1 MSTAKKAMLAVLLA
15 LTTVC
20 AAVCSL
26 LLAGSVSARA
36 AEDRQP
42 TRIEL
47 NALSGTYGS
56 MSGTT
61 LIGNA
66 LSGTIYFNDNT
77 SGPLSDYKDDSGYTL
92 NLPDLRPTEE
102 EALQEEKGSGE
113 EQEDGESQE
122 QREVAG
128 KEQTGRTDEGK
139 IWVYVCGQVA
149 SPGVYELPEESRI
162 YEAVESAGGIL
173 EQGAAESVN
182 LAEKASDGQRIYI
195 PSKEEAAAMPA
206 ETPDEGSSGGMNDER
221 VNLNTADKEE
231 LMTLTGI
238 GETRAEAILTYREEN
253 GSFHSP
259 EDIMNVQG
267 IKEGIYEK
275 IKEQIKT
282 E

>member
-1 MSTAKKAMLAVLLA
+1 MRRKPGMVLII
-15 LTTVC
+15 LTMMTFV
-20 AAVCSL
+20 
-26 LLAGSVSARA
+26 
-36 AEDRQP
+36 
-42 TRIEL
+42 
-47 NALSGTYGS
+47 LSGCQSDEITGEEV
-56 MSGTT
+56 T
-61 LIGNA
+61 L
-66 LSGTIYFNDNT
+66 
-77 SGPLSDYKDDSGYTL
+77 
-92 NLPDLRPTEE
+92 EE
-102 EALQEEKGSGE
+102 EALQEGKGSGE
-113 EQEDGESQE
+113 EQADGESQE
-122 QREVAG
+122 QREGTG

>member
-1 MSTAKKAMLAVLLA
+1 MRRKPGMVLII
-15 LTTVC
+15 LTMMMFV
-20 AAVCSL
+20 
-26 LLAGSVSARA
+26 
-36 AEDRQP
+36 
-42 TRIEL
+42 
-47 NALSGTYGS
+47 LSGCQSDEITGEEV
-56 MSGTT
+56 T
-61 LIGNA
+61 L
-66 LSGTIYFNDNT
+66 
-77 SGPLSDYKDDSGYTL
+77 
-92 NLPDLRPTEE
+92 EE
-102 EALQEEKGSGE
+102 EALQEGKGSGE
-113 EQEDGESQE
+113 EQSDGESQE
-122 QREVAG
+122 QREGAG

>member
-1 MSTAKKAMLAVLLA
+1 MRRKPGMVLII
-15 LTTVC
+15 LTMMTFV
-20 AAVCSL
+20 
-26 LLAGSVSARA
+26 
-36 AEDRQP
+36 
-42 TRIEL
+42 
-47 NALSGTYGS
+47 LSGCQSDEITGEEV
-56 MSGTT
+56 T
-61 LIGNA
+61 L
-66 LSGTIYFNDNT
+66 
-77 SGPLSDYKDDSGYTL
+77 
-92 NLPDLRPTEE
+92 EE
-102 EALQEEKGSGE
+102 EALQEGKGSGE
-113 EQEDGESQE
+113 EQADGKSQE
-122 QREVAG
+122 QREGAG

>member
-1 MSTAKKAMLAVLLA
+1 MRRKPGMVLII
-15 LTTVC
+15 LTMMTFV
-20 AAVCSL
+20 
-26 LLAGSVSARA
+26 
-36 AEDRQP
+36 
-42 TRIEL
+42 
-47 NALSGTYGS
+47 LSGCQSDEITGDEV
-56 MSGTT
+56 T
-61 LIGNA
+61 L
-66 LSGTIYFNDNT
+66 
-77 SGPLSDYKDDSGYTL
+77 
-92 NLPDLRPTEE
+92 EE
-102 EALQEEKGSGE
+102 EALQEGKGSGE
-113 EQEDGESQE
+113 EQADGESQE
-122 QREVAG
+122 QREGAG

>member
-1 MSTAKKAMLAVLLA
+1 MRRKPGMVLII
-15 LTTVC
+15 LTMMTFV
-20 AAVCSL
+20 
-26 LLAGSVSARA
+26 
-36 AEDRQP
+36 
-42 TRIEL
+42 
-47 NALSGTYGS
+47 LSGCQSDEITGEEV
-56 MSGTT
+56 T
-61 LIGNA
+61 L
-66 LSGTIYFNDNT
+66 
-77 SGPLSDYKDDSGYTL
+77 
-92 NLPDLRPTEE
+92 EE
-102 EALQEEKGSGE
+102 EALQEGKGSGE
-113 EQEDGESQE
+113 EQADGESQE
-122 QREVAG
+122 QRKGAG

>member
-1 MSTAKKAMLAVLLA
+1 MRRKPGMVLII
-15 LTTVC
+15 LTMMTFV
-20 AAVCSL
+20 
-26 LLAGSVSARA
+26 
-36 AEDRQP
+36 
-42 TRIEL
+42 
-47 NALSGTYGS
+47 LSGCQSDEITGEEV
-56 MSGTT
+56 T
-61 LIGNA
+61 L
-66 LSGTIYFNDNT
+66 
-77 SGPLSDYKDDSGYTL
+77 
-92 NLPDLRPTEE
+92 EE

-113 EQEDGESQE
+113 EQADGESQE
-122 QREVAG
+122 QREGTG

-238 GETRAEAILTYREEN
+238 GETRAEAILTFREEN

-275 IKEQIKT
+275 IKEQSKT